1 MNYTTE
7 LFTTG
12 SATLEEDIFYDEH
25 FASLFNADVVCEDPL
40 YPFDRFESSDI
51 TLSTTN
57 TNRGTYSCERC
68 PCDRRIS
75 ITSVIA
81 EEEYEDEIFSPKRR
95 KVETNELECNMDKS
109 LSRSVTNQIILS
121 KTSRTNNVQP
131 AAAAAAPSLLSLLT
145 PKQLDQQLDQ
155 NKDRL
160 AESMK
165 SSYTSRKLLNDHV
178 DLQLS
183 NYSRGA
189 LPHDHI
195 MSSLVSSQSESLFEL
210 SNSSLL
216 TKSLHSR
223 EHFTAFMNN
232 MNIASRTL

>member
-1 MNYTTE
+1 
-7 LFTTG
+7 
-12 SATLEEDIFYDEH
+12 
-25 FASLFNADVVCEDPL
+25 
-40 YPFDRFESSDI
+40 
-51 TLSTTN
+51 
-57 TNRGTYSCERC
+57 
-68 PCDRRIS
+68 
-75 ITSVIA
+75 
-81 EEEYEDEIFSPKRR
+81 
-95 KVETNELECNMDKS
+95 MDKS

-131 AAAAAAPSLLSLLT
+131 AAAAAAAAAAAPSLLSLLT

-183 NYSRGA
+183 NYSRDA